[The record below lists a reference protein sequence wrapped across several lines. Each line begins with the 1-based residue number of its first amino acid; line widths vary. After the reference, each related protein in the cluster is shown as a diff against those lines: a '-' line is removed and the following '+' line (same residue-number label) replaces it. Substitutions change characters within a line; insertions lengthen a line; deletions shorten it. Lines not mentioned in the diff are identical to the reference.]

1 METSLLPGQAR
12 PTPPSA
18 PSRSEPSRVWVVF
31 RPRSGRT
38 THEGCALSSLSECF
52 PFLTRNA
59 TLMVQ
64 SCLPSF

>member
-12 PTPPSA
+12 PTLPST
-18 PSRSEPSRVWVVF
+18 PSRSEPSRVLVVF

-38 THEGCALSSLSECF
+38 AHGGRAPSSLSECF
-52 PFLTRNA
+52 LFLTRNA

-64 SCLPSF
+64 SCLRSF